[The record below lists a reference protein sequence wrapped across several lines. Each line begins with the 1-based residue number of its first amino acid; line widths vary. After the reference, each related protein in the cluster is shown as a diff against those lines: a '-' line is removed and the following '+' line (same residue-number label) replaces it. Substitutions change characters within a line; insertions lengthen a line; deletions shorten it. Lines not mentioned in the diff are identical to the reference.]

1 MTAVLIAL
9 GDEFRRDDGVG
20 PAIARALRSGGL
32 PAQVVISQGDPAEL
46 IESWSGAA
54 VAVVLDAVRVEF
66 PRPGRVHV
74 LDPADLDT
82 SAATGTHGF
91 DLGAAIALGRAID
104 RMPDRLVIIGVEV
117 ADMAHGQGLSP
128 DVARA
133 APIVARTV
141 VDTLF
146 AGDEVPLMSP
156 GELVTDSVVVPT
168 TAESSLRTPPSRR

>member
-1 MTAVLIAL
+1 MTAVVIAL

-32 PAQVVISQGDPAEL
+32 PAQVLISQGDPAEL

-54 VAVVLDAVRVEF
+54 VAVVLDAVRVEI
-66 PRPGRVHV
+66 PQPGRVHV

-82 SAATGTHGF
+82 SAAIGTHGF
-91 DLGAAIALGRAID
+91 DLGAAIALGRALD
-104 RMPDRLVIIGVEV
+104 RMPDRLVIIGVEI
-117 ADMAHGQGLSP
+117 ADMAHGPSLSP

-133 APIVARTV
+133 APIVARAV

-146 AGDEVPLMSP
+146 PGQEVPLMFP
-156 GELVTDSVVVPT
+156 GELVTDSGAVPT